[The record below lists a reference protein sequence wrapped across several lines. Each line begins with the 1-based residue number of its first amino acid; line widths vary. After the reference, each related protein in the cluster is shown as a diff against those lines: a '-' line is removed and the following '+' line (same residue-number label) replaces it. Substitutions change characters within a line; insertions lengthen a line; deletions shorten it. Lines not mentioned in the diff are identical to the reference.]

1 MFIYQVKYKQAE
13 PVDRIVEE
21 VHTERLE
28 NPGYWVARVLD
39 GLPVAEFDA
48 LRAMLGLTVETLAA
62 KVGISTATLA
72 RRRADQ
78 KPLDRDHGD
87 RIIRYARL
95 YWKAVDFFEGGEAA
109 ARSWLASPAP
119 ALSGQTPLD
128 FAETEIGARE
138 VEDLL
143 GRLEYG
149 VYA

>member
-1 MFIYQVKYKQAE
+1 MKYKEQE
-13 PVDRIVEE
+13 PVDWVVEE
-21 VHTERLE
+21 VHTEDLE
-28 NPGYWVARVLD
+28 QPGYWVARVLD
-39 GLPVAEFDA
+39 GLPVGEFDA
-48 LRAMLGLTVETLAA
+48 LRAMLGLPVEALAG
-62 KVGISTATLA
+62 KVGLSTATLA
-72 RRRADQ
+72 RRRVDQ

-95 YWKAVDFFEGGEAA
+95 FWKTVDLFDGDEAA

-119 ALSGQTPLD
+119 ALAGQTPLD

-138 VEDLL
+138 VEDLI

>member
-1 MFIYQVKYKQAE
+1 M
-13 PVDRIVEE
+13 VEE
-21 VHTERLE
+21 VRTESLE
-28 NPGYWVARVLD
+28 DPGYWVTRVLG
-39 GLPVAEFDA
+39 GLPVGEFDA
-48 LRAMLGLTVETLAA
+48 LRAMLALPVETLAA
-62 KVGISTATLA
+62 KVGLSTATLA

-95 YWKAVDFFEGGEAA
+95 FWKTVDFFEGDEAA
-109 ARSWLASPAP
+109 ARSWLASAAP
-119 ALSGQTPLD
+119 ALDGQTPMD

-138 VEDLL
+138 VEDLI